1 MFNSG
6 EKEEKEVIKRMFWR
20 NGNLEFEFGKLEII
34 RRNKEIFIRIKEIRK
49 RGEKIVNWNWFYW
62 N

>member
-1 MFNSG
+1 MFNNG
-6 EKEEKEVIKRMFWR
+6 EKEEKNVIKRMFWR
-20 NGNLEFEFGKLEII
+20 NGNLEFDIGKWEII

>member
-1 MFNSG
+1 MFNNG
-6 EKEEKEVIKRMFWR
+6 EKEEKDVIKRMFWR